1 MYIRSMNIMSLWEYR
16 FPHVLFFMQVGD
28 VVGYQVR
35 LKAALPRPPGGAL
48 LYCSTGILLRRL
60 QSNPGLTGA
69 SHVILDEAHER
80 DINIDILLVLLRRA
94 LALNPKLRVIVM
106 SATINAELFQKYFN
120 DAPMLHVPGFTY
132 PVKSFFVEDLN
143 IPGVET
149 KMNMS
154 NVPALDYQ
162 QVATV
167 IRWVDKNRLDGAILC
182 FLPGWAEI
190 TAVARHL
197 ESSGS
202 YCIVPVH
209 SRLSHEE
216 QSRIFSPSVS
226 GQRKIILATNIAETS
241 ITVNDVVYVIDTGA
255 HKEER

>member
-1 MYIRSMNIMSLWEYR
+1 MTVLEYE
-16 FPHVLFFMQVGD
+16 FPHVVLFVQVGD

-35 LKAALPRPPGGAL
+35 LKAALPRRPGGAL

-60 QSNPGLTGA
+60 QSNPGLIGA

-132 PVKSFFVEDLN
+132 PVKSFFIEDLN

-149 KMNMS
+149 KMSMS
-154 NVPALDYQ
+154 HVPALDYQ
-162 QVATV
+162 QIATL
-167 IRWVDKNRLDGAILC
+167 IRWVDKNRPDGAILC

-190 TAVARHL
+190 TAVGRRL
-197 ESSGS
+197 ENGGS
-202 YCIVPVH
+202 YCILPVH